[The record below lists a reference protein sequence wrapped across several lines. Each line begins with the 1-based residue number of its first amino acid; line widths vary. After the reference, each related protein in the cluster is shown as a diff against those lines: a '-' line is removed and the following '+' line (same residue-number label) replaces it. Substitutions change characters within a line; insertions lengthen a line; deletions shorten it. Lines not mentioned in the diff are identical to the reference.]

1 MDLTSN
7 SSDSMISL
15 GHYTLSNIKF
25 KEEAK
30 QLILNLPEKL
40 EEKSDNDTEYKINQ
54 DIFKFEVL
62 KKLCD
67 INETL
72 TIDDVIHLTNV
83 KSTNEKIVLKKILN
97 AKEKITPRDIIELVN
112 RQYFYNNLNTHYIR
126 YDLDLEEIEYIKLST
141 LYIDKQWSIINSSI
155 RRDNNDYICKVRQFR
170 EVKKSYSQFIEYIE
184 NRLKN
189 IKDDVNIEI
198 ANTKVPK
205 NKLEECTHVYEG
217 VENEVLRLL
226 KRIMIPEGCYM
237 ILTWLSPP
245 EWKKKFNIDKLNYD
259 FVRSDCDFTKENN
272 DDYMSYAYQKP
283 LDEFAKEVR
292 LEPVLEM
299 YWESEE
305 QFTKRLVMLDKKTRD
320 NMSILDM
327 INNSHK
333 VLNNKQQYIDGR
345 RKYKNKLKQNI
356 VSNIDGINQIL
367 SANNQ
372 TSLKN
377 IKSIFFNDTLFN
389 IKLMSLDI
397 YAELNQ
403 PYGDLT
409 RPSKVIISLF
419 NQLYKTLNDSDEFPK
434 PLWKKTE
441 QILHLI
447 EKSKAKKNKNIKLK
461 CEAVKLIQREANKL
475 YDSPL
480 SNVRVQKLLPNRLM
494 IPKQKPP
501 KKPKK
506 PTLNNEQLMYLKCF
520 TNLSPTDITSNITAV
535 PKFKME

>member
-1 MDLTSN
+1 MDLNIN

-15 GHYTLSNIKF
+15 GHYSVSNIQF
-25 KEEAK
+25 KEKAK

-40 EEKSDNDTEYKINQ
+40 EEKNKNDEEFKINE

-67 INETL
+67 INKTV
-72 TIDDVIHLTNV
+72 TIDDLIHLTNV
-83 KSTNEKIVLKKILN
+83 KSKNEKIAFKKMLN
-97 AKEKITPRDIIELVN
+97 AKEKTTPLDIIELVN
-112 RQYFYNNLNTHYIR
+112 RQYLCNNLNTHYKR
-126 YDLDLEEIEYIKLST
+126 YDLDIEEIEYIKLWT
-141 LYIDKQWSIINSSI
+141 LFIDNQWLVINSSI

-170 EVKKSYSQFIEYIE
+170 QVKKSYSQFIDYIQ

-189 IKDDVNIEI
+189 IKDEVNIEI
-198 ANTKVPK
+198 ANTKVPQ
-205 NKLEECTHVYEG
+205 NELEECTHIYEG

-245 EWKKKFNIDKLNYD
+245 EWKKKFNINKLNYD
-259 FVRSDCDFTKENN
+259 FVRSDCDFNKKNN
-272 DDYMSYAYQKP
+272 DDYMSYAHQRP
-283 LDEFAKEVR
+283 LEEFAKEVR

-320 NMSILDM
+320 NMAILDM

-333 VLNNKQQYIDGR
+333 VSNNKQQYNDGR

-367 SANNQ
+367 TANNQ

-397 YAELNQ
+397 YAELNK

-447 EKSKAKKNKNIKLK
+447 EESKTKKYKNIKLK
-461 CEAVKLIQREANKL
+461 CEAVKLIQREANKM

-480 SNVRVQKLLPNRLM
+480 PNLRVQKLLPNRLM

-506 PTLNNEQLMYLKCF
+506 PTLNNDQLMYLKCF
-520 TNLSPTDITSNITAV
+520 TNLSPTDIISNLTAV